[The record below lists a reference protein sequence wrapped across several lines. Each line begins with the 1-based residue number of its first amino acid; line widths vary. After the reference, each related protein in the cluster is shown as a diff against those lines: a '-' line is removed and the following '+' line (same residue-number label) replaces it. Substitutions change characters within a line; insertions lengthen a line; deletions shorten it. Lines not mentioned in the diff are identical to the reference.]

1 MTQKLNYTIF
11 NDYLSLR
18 VMRRFFFY
26 AIIKLDHGT
35 RELYVNRVC
44 FKLAE
49 IKKADV

>member
-1 MTQKLNYTIF
+1 MTKS
-11 NDYLSLR
+11 SLR
-18 VMRRFFFY
+18 VKRRFFFC
-26 AIIKLDHGT
+26 AIIKLDHGA